1 VIAVDI
7 DPEVLKLATEL
18 GATEVVN
25 AEDTDDVVGRI
36 HELTDRGAHVSIDA
50 LGSTATSTNS
60 ILCLRKRGRHIQV
73 GLLAGDDHRPRLP
86 MEYVIGRELEIVG
99 SHGMQAYRYSDMM
112 GMIASGTLDPQRL
125 IGKTVALDEA
135 PQELEGMS
143 RFGAVGITVID
154 RF

>member
-1 VIAVDI
+1 
-7 DPEVLKLATEL
+7 
-18 GATEVVN
+18 
-25 AEDTDDVVGRI
+25 
-36 HELTDRGAHVSIDA
+36 
-50 LGSTATSTNS
+50 
-60 ILCLRKRGRHIQV
+60 V